1 MPPGSDLRLGIL
13 GVSHGHPYSI
23 SAFCNGYV
31 REGLK
36 EAYPNIVRYLE
47 AQPPENRRFPGAR
60 VVSIWAGDRRKAEH
74 TAWIGRIPHV
84 ADRPE
89 ELLDGV
95 DGVLVTENEGDTH
108 LPLARPFLERGIPI
122 FFDRPLVS
130 RWETMRQLWSEA
142 GEDYPLMSC
151 SNLRYNPVLREL
163 KAEPS
168 PVGTAR
174 LFRGLSAMDWF
185 GYGWHMGETL
195 VQLWGREPVSVRFL
209 GEPGP
214 LKTIPWRDGAGYRHQ
229 VQGGDWSVGVT
240 YPDRRLALLQVLCPL
255 AKTLEMSLH
264 GTVGHLVLPAEDPF
278 FMMRSLLGDFVSMVR
293 TGRRPVELM
302 KDTVAVCRIMIG
314 ADISRREGGR
324 RVRTEDELKL

>member
-1 MPPGSDLRLGIL
+1 MSASSDLRLGIL
-13 GVSHGHPYSI
+13 GVSHGHPYSM
-23 SAFCNGYV
+23 SAFCNGYD
-31 REGLK
+31 RQGLK
-36 EAYPNIVRYLE
+36 TAYPNIVRYLE
-47 AQPPENRRFPGAR
+47 AQPPEERRLSGAG
-60 VVSIWAGDRRKAEH
+60 VMSIWARDRRMAEH
-74 TAWIGRIPHV
+74 AAGIGRIPHV

-89 ELLDGV
+89 ELLDRV
-95 DGVLVTENEGDTH
+95 DGVLITENEGDVH
-108 LPLARPFLERGIPI
+108 VPLARPFLERGIPI

-130 RWETMRQLWSEA
+130 RWKQMQQLWSEA

-151 SNLRYNPVLREL
+151 SNLRYNPALREL
-163 KAEPS
+163 TSES
-168 PVGTAR
+168 GPVGTAR

-195 VQLWGREPVSVRFL
+195 VQLWGREPESVAFL

-214 LKTIPWRDGAGYRHQ
+214 LKTISWRDGAGNRHE
-229 VQGGDWSVGVT
+229 VLGGDWSVEVT
-240 YPDRRLALLQVLCPL
+240 YPDRRRALLQVLYPM

-264 GTVGHLVLPAEDPF
+264 GTEGHVVLPADDPF

-314 ADISRREGGR
+314 ADVSRRAGGR
-324 RVRTEDELKL
+324 RVRVETELKF